1 MDCIHAISCD
11 SSDSFLWCGALLPQ
25 DYFNVACR
33 TDGEGAE
40 GLSMLLVKREFGG
53 ITTQKM
59 DVTGWWASGTTY
71 ITFEDT
77 KVPVEYVVGNAGNGF
92 RQMMVSVAMLLHH
105 QNLLPY

>member
-1 MDCIHAISCD
+1 M
-11 SSDSFLWCGALLPQ
+11 
-25 DYFNVACR
+25 ACR
-33 TDGEGAE
+33 TDGNGAE

-77 KVPVEYVVGNAGNGF
+77 KVPVEYVVGQAGNGF
-92 RQMMVSVAMLLHH
+92 RQMMVASCICTTRSCDDTDCFGLHMMYACR
-105 QNLLPY
+105 QT

>member
-1 MDCIHAISCD
+1 M
-11 SSDSFLWCGALLPQ
+11 
-25 DYFNVACR
+25 ACR
-33 TDGEGAE
+33 TDGDGAE

-77 KVPVEYVVGNAGNGF
+77 KVPVEYVVGQAGNGF
-92 RQMMVSVAMLLHH
+92 RQMMVSLVHVQHAKLR
-105 QNLLPY
+105 